1 MGTHKLDDLRLKL
14 GGLLPELNEKQKRYI
29 AGLEAI
35 HFGWGGV
42 KKLSEITGL
51 SEPTIRKGVR
61 EAKGEIERPA
71 GIRKTGGGRKSCQ
84 NYYPKIVKEIESIV
98 DEETRGD
105 PETHLRWTCKSV
117 RNIADALSRSGI
129 VVSYRTVN
137 RLLHEM
143 EFSLKGNKK
152 TKEGKSHPD
161 RDQQFRYINRMAK
174 KALKK
179 NIPAISVDAK
189 KKELVGN
196 YKNPGLEWSKK
207 GKTKDVNS
215 HDFPIAGTSKATPFG
230 VFDLNE
236 NKGWVN
242 VGISADTGEFA
253 VSSIKKWWTLVGK
266 KGYSTAKELLVFADA
281 GGSNGYRLRLWKV
294 ELQKM
299 CNAHDLKITV
309 CHFPPG
315 TSKWNKIEHRLFSFI
330 SINWRGVPLSTYQI
344 IIDLISSTTTRA
356 GLTVKA
362 RLDKKKYKRG
372 IKISDSEMRLLNIYH
387 HEFHGEWNY
396 TISPKK

>member
-253 VSSIKKWWTLVGK
+253 VSSIKKWWTLVGEK
-266 KGYSTAKELLVFADA
+266 RYSTAKELLVFADA